1 MLHPIYLL
9 YLLLSPL
16 IYLLLLLSIPF
27 NKKIRSHFFEQKKEF
42 KKIQSQKIENSIIIH
57 AASAGEF
64 EQVKPILR
72 VKNNSN
78 NVIQTF
84 FSPTIFNKEKKS
96 NLFTLCCYHP
106 FDFPWSAFYF
116 FYKLKPKKYII
127 NRHDIWPHHIVI
139 AKLLKIN
146 IIYINANLKN
156 DSSRTKLLFKN
167 FHKWLF
173 KKIDIIIVP
182 SKDIQNRFNNFFNI
196 NTTQVLQDTRYF
208 QIQYRI
214 NKKLFPMPQWI
225 KNNNIVILGSI
236 DVKDWEIIKESLSF
250 VKSEKLRLIIVPHE
264 IDKYF
269 INKMIEDLKE
279 HHFIIKRLSDIKNEE
294 SFDAIIYDKVGDLL
308 DLYKYGNLAYVG
320 CGFSH
325 GVHNVLEPALQGCF
339 VSYGPNI
346 SLLDEAIQLD
356 NSQLGK
362 KINNLNDFLNFLRT
376 NNKLDFLTQNKS
388 RVNELF
394 KVDHADFEKMVNIIY
409 EK

>member
-1 MLHPIYLL
+1 MKDKNLTNNYE
-9 YLLLSPL
+9 LLSL
-16 IYLLLLLSIPF
+16 
-27 NKKIRSHFFEQKKEF
+27 KE
-42 KKIQSQKIENSIIIH
+42 
-57 AASAGEF
+57 
-64 EQVKPILR
+64 
-72 VKNNSN
+72 
-78 NVIQTF
+78 
-84 FSPTIFNKEKKS
+84 
-96 NLFTLCCYHP
+96 
-106 FDFPWSAFYF
+106 
-116 FYKLKPKKYII
+116 
-127 NRHDIWPHHIVI
+127 
-139 AKLLKIN
+139 
-146 IIYINANLKN
+146 
-156 DSSRTKLLFKN
+156 
-167 FHKWLF
+167 
-173 KKIDIIIVP
+173 
-182 SKDIQNRFNNFFNI
+182 
-196 NTTQVLQDTRYF
+196 
-208 QIQYRI
+208 
-214 NKKLFPMPQWI
+214 
-225 KNNNIVILGSI
+225 
-236 DVKDWEIIKESLSF
+236 
-250 VKSEKLRLIIVPHE
+250 LIIE
-264 IDKYF
+264 A
-269 INKMIEDLKE
+269 NKMIEDLKE